1 MDFQSHIRVIPDFP
15 QPGVSF
21 KDITPLLKDG
31 RAYRAAID
39 SLVSLARPLAP
50 DIVVG
55 PEARGFVIGAPVA
68 YAMGLG
74 FVPVRKAGKLPAET
88 VSVVYDLEYGSDRL
102 DIHKDALRPGQ
113 RVLVADDLL
122 ATGGTIRSTIR
133 LVEQLGAAVVGCVFL
148 IELTELEG
156 RAKLAGYD
164 VLSLVQY

>member
-1 MDFQSHIRVIPDFP
+1 MDFKSMIRVIPDFP

-31 RAYRAAID
+31 PAYRAAID
-39 SLVSLARPLAP
+39 ALVSLVRPLRP
-50 DIVVG
+50 EVVVG
-55 PEARGFVIGAPVA
+55 PEARGFVIGAPLA
-68 YAMGLG
+68 YALGVG

-88 VSVVYDLEYGSDRL
+88 ISVEYQLEYGTDRL
-102 DIHKDALRPGQ
+102 DIHRDALTKGQ

-133 LVEQLGAAVVGCVFL
+133 LVEQLGAIVAGCAFL
-148 IELTELEG
+148 VELTYLEG
-156 RAKLAGYD
+156 RAKLAGYN

>member
-1 MDFQSHIRVIPDFP
+1 MDFKSLIRVIPDFP

-39 SLVSLARPLAP
+39 TLASMVRPLGSEV
-50 DIVVG
+50 VVG
-55 PEARGFVIGAPVA
+55 PEARGFVIGGPLA
-68 YAMGLG
+68 YALGVG

-88 VSVVYDLEYGSDRL
+88 VSVSYELEYGSDRL
-102 DIHKDALRPGQ
+102 DIHRDALRPGQ

-122 ATGGTIRSTIR
+122 ATGGTLRSTICLAER
-133 LVEQLGAAVVGCVFL
+133 LGAVVTGCAFL

-156 RAKLAGYD
+156 RAKLAGYN